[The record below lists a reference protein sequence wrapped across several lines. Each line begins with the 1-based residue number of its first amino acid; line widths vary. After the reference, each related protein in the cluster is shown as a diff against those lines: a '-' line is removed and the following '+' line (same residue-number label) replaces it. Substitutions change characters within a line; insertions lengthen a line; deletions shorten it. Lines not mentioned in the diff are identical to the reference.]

1 MCSFFFAQ
9 KYYLLLCEFSIPI
22 MEFSKKRGYLI
33 QWFIGVGDLV
43 VLNVLFFAVYYLLGD
58 YYVHVMS
65 DYIREVV
72 LLLNFC
78 YFFSL
83 YFVPIQLHLA
93 VVFIDK
99 IVQRAFL
106 LVTFLLILF
115 STCLIFLNIGD
126 VLATFLLVYYIT
138 LLVFFSLWR
147 VIVRVSLKIYRRKGY
162 NFKKVIIV
170 GAGKN
175 GMELY
180 RVMKDD
186 LAYGFHMMGFFDD
199 NYSLKDSIP
208 NYLGMTYEVEDYAL
222 KNEIDEIYCTLPGT
236 QDDKML
242 RMLNFA
248 EKNMIRF
255 YIVPEFYRNVK
266 KSLVMEVMES
276 VPLLTVRR
284 EPLQAA
290 YNRALKRV
298 FDIVFSLFILLTIYP
313 LLYIIIGI
321 LIKATSPGPILFKQ
335 KRTGLYG
342 HEFEC
347 YKFRTMRVNSEADTM
362 QAQKDDPRKTRLGD
376 FLRRTNLDEFPQFVN
391 VLVGDMSVVG
401 PRPHMLK
408 HTEQYSSIIDKY
420 MIRHLV
426 KPGVTGWAQVTGYR
440 GETKT
445 LEQMEGRV
453 KRDVWYIENW
463 SFFLDLK
470 IIVVTIINMFRGEK
484 NAY

>member
-1 MCSFFFAQ
+1 
-9 KYYLLLCEFSIPI
+9 
-22 MEFSKKRGYLI
+22 MELNKKHGYLI
-33 QWFIGVGDLV
+33 QWLIGVGDLI
-43 VLNVLFFAVYYLLGD
+43 VLNLLFFLVYYGLDRL
-58 YYVHVMS
+58 YTVALS
-65 DYIREVV
+65 DSLREVV

-83 YFVPIQLHLA
+83 YFVPLQLHMSI
-93 VVFIDK
+93 VFIDK

-106 LVTFLLILF
+106 LVTILIFLF
-115 STCLIFLNIGD
+115 ATCLIFLNIGD
-126 VLATFLLVYYIT
+126 VLATFLLVYYLST
-138 LLVFFSLWR
+138 SVLFSLWR
-147 VIVRVSLKIYRRKGY
+147 VLVRVTLKTYRRKGY

-186 LAYGFHMMGFFDD
+186 LSYGFNVMGFFDD
-199 NYSLKDSIP
+199 NLSLKNILP
-208 NYLGMTYEVEDYAL
+208 NYLGMTYEVEEYAL
-222 KNEIDEIYCTLPGT
+222 AHDVDEIYCTLPGT
-236 QDDKML
+236 QDDKIVRL
-242 RMLNFA
+242 LNFA
-248 EKNMIRF
+248 EKRMIRF
-255 YIVPEFYRNVK
+255 YIIPEFYRNLK
-266 KSLVMEVMES
+266 KSLVMEVLEYI
-276 VPLLTVRR
+276 PLLAVRR

-290 YNRALKRV
+290 YNRFLKRT
-298 FDIVFSLFILLTIYP
+298 FDIAFSLLILSTIFP
-313 LLYIIIGI
+313 LLYLIVGV
-321 LIKATSPGPILFKQ
+321 LIKMSSPGPVLFKQ

-342 HEFEC
+342 RDFKC
-347 YKFRTMRVNSEADTM
+347 YKFRTMRVNSQADSL
-362 QAQKDDPRKTRLGD
+362 QAGKNDPRKTRLGN
-376 FLRRTNLDEFPQFVN
+376 FLRKTNLDEFPQFVN
-391 VLVGDMSVVG
+391 VLLGDMSVVG

-408 HTEQYSSIIDKY
+408 HTQQYSALIDRY
-420 MIRHLV
+420 MVRHLV

-470 IIVVTIINMFRGEK
+470 IIVVTVLNMFKGEK

>member
-1 MCSFFFAQ
+1 
-9 KYYLLLCEFSIPI
+9 
-22 MEFSKKRGYLI
+22 MELNKKHGYLI
-33 QWFIGVGDLV
+33 QWLIGVGDLL
-43 VLNVLFFAVYYLLGD
+43 VLNLLFFIVYYGLGD
-58 YYVHVMS
+58 SYAGVISHNL
-65 DYIREVV
+65 REVV

-83 YFVPIQLHLA
+83 YFVPIQLHMA

-106 LVTFLLILF
+106 LVTFLIILF
-115 STCLIFLNIGD
+115 STCLIFLNVGN
-126 VLATFLLVYYIT
+126 VLATFLVLYY
-138 LLVFFSLWR
+138 LLAVVIFSLWR
-147 VIVRVSLKIYRRKGY
+147 VFVRVSLKIYRRKGY

-180 RVMKDD
+180 RLMKDD
-186 LAYGFHMMGFFDD
+186 LAYGFNMMGFFDD
-199 NYSLKDSIP
+199 NISLENVLP
-208 NYLGMTYEVEDYAL
+208 NYLGKTSEVEAYVL
-222 KNEIDEIYCTLPGT
+222 NNNIDEIYCTLPGSN
-236 QDDKML
+236 DGKIL
-242 RMLNFA
+242 RMLNFS
-248 EKNMIRF
+248 EKHMVRF
-255 YIVPEFYRNVK
+255 YIVPEFYRDVK

-276 VPLLTVRR
+276 IPLLTVRR

-290 YNRALKRV
+290 YNRALKRS
-298 FDIVFSLFILLTIYP
+298 FDFVFSLCVLLTVFPI
-313 LLYIIIGI
+313 LYVVVGI
-321 LIKATSPGPILFKQ
+321 LIKMSSPGPILFKQ

-347 YKFRTMRVNSEADTM
+347 YKFRTMRVNAQADTL
-362 QAQKDDPRKTRLGD
+362 QAVKNDPRKTRIGD
-376 FLRRTNLDEFPQFVN
+376 FLRRTNLDEFPQFMN
-391 VLVGDMSVVG
+391 VLLGDMSVVG

-408 HTEQYSSIIDKY
+408 HTEQYSALIDKY
-420 MIRHLV
+420 MVRHLV

-470 IIVVTIINMFRGEK
+470 IIVVTVLNMFRGEK

>member
-1 MCSFFFAQ
+1 
-9 KYYLLLCEFSIPI
+9 
-22 MEFSKKRGYLI
+22 MELNKKHGYLI
-33 QWFIGVGDLV
+33 QWLIGVGDLL
-43 VLNVLFFAVYYLLGD
+43 VLNLLFFIVYYGLGEN
-58 YYVHVMS
+58 YAGVISHNL
-65 DYIREVV
+65 REVV

-83 YFVPIQLHLA
+83 YFVPIQLHMA

-106 LVTFLLILF
+106 LVTFLIILF
-115 STCLIFLNIGD
+115 STCLIFLNVGNL
-126 VLATFLLVYYIT
+126 LATFLVLYYLSAVVI
-138 LLVFFSLWR
+138 FSLWR
-147 VIVRVSLKIYRRKGY
+147 VFVRVSLKIYRRKGY

-180 RVMKDD
+180 RLMKDD
-186 LAYGFHMMGFFDD
+186 LAYGFNMMGFFDD
-199 NYSLKDSIP
+199 NTSLEKVLP
-208 NYLGMTYEVEDYAL
+208 NYLGKTNEVESYVL
-222 KNEIDEIYCTLPGT
+222 RNNIDEIYCTLPGSN
-236 QDDKML
+236 DGKIL

-248 EKNMIRF
+248 EKHMVRF
-255 YIVPEFYRNVK
+255 YIVPEFYRDVK

-276 VPLLTVRR
+276 IPLLTVRR

-290 YNRALKRV
+290 YNRALKRA
-298 FDIVFSLFILLTIYP
+298 FDFVFSLCILVTVFP
-313 LLYIIIGI
+313 VLYIVVGI
-321 LIKATSPGPILFKQ
+321 LIKMSSPGPVLFKQ

-342 HEFEC
+342 QEFEC
-347 YKFRTMRVNSEADTM
+347 YKFRTMRVNAEADTL
-362 QAQKDDPRKTRLGD
+362 QAVKNDPRKTRIGD
-376 FLRRTNLDEFPQFVN
+376 FLRRTNLDEFPQFMN
-391 VLVGDMSVVG
+391 VLLGDMSVVG

-408 HTEQYSSIIDKY
+408 HTEQYSALIDKY
-420 MIRHLV
+420 MVRHLV

-470 IIVVTIINMFRGEK
+470 IIVVTVLNMFRGEK